1 MKFKFLIFLVAG
13 SLALSTAGQ
22 TGKPQS
28 DSHQETIEQGLV
40 GFSSPG
46 AMLHPGEIGGTE
58 RHTIQ
63 DRMAHYGVPGVSIAV
78 IDNNQLAWTQS
89 YGEIAAGSGL
99 MVDETTV
106 FQAASTTKLLVAVI
120 TLRLVQDGVL
130 DLDRDANSYL
140 KSWRIP
146 GSEFTRSKKVTLRLL
161 LTHQSGFNRPD
172 GGFDRDGQPT
182 LAQTLN
188 GEYPAKT
195 APALVEFMPGSR
207 WQYSNFGY
215 LIVQQIIEDVTQRPF
230 ADTAQEVL
238 FDPLGM
244 GRSTFAVPIRPDL
257 ASNEALPHDSDGITR
272 EPSLST
278 AAVANGGLRTT
289 PGDLAIFTIEL
300 MKSYRGQSNLVL
312 NQKSAA
318 SLFEKQIDVPPEV
331 LGLPLEE
338 GLGILLSGTGAG
350 KTFLHPG
357 DNQPGASCWLSGV
370 AASGQGAIIMTNGV
384 RGNLLAMEV
393 LAAIT
398 VEYAWPSRDVP

>member
-13 SLALSTAGQ
+13 LLALTAIGQ
-22 TGKPQS
+22 TGEPQS
-28 DSHQETIEQGLV
+28 NRHQTVIEQGLV

-46 AMLHPGEIGGTE
+46 AMLHPGNIEGLE
-58 RHTIQ
+58 RFTIQ
-63 DRMAHYGVPGVSIAV
+63 DRMTHYGVPGVSIAV

-89 YGEIAAGSGL
+89 YGEITAGSGI
-99 MVDETTV
+99 MVDEATV

-130 DLDRDANSYL
+130 DLDRDVNSYL

-146 GSEFTRSKKVTLRLL
+146 DSEFTRSKKVTLRLL

-182 LAQTLN
+182 LVQTLN

-195 APALVEFMPGSR
+195 APALVEFMPGTR

-230 ADTAQEVL
+230 AATAQEVL

-244 GRSTFAVPIRPDL
+244 SRSTFAVPIGPDL

-272 EPSLST
+272 EPSLSA

-289 PGDLAIFTIEL
+289 PGDLAVFTIEL
-300 MKSYRGQSNLVL
+300 MKAYRGHSNPVL
-312 NQKSAA
+312 NQESAA

-338 GLGILLSGTGAG
+338 GLGILLSGAGAG

-370 AASGQGAIIMTNGV
+370 VASGQGAIIMTNGV

-398 VEYAWPSRDVP
+398 NEYAWPSRDVQ